1 MNKMSNFLS
10 EIYDLIAVSL
20 LGGAIF
26 LFAGEV
32 KLEAL
37 KRASQGTAKLSSFT
51 ERMTGQ
57 TLDLSD
63 ERVYGKNSKK
73 KGRYDKTK

>member
-1 MNKMSNFLS
+1 MSNFLS
-10 EIYDLIAVSL
+10 AIYDLITVSL

-26 LFAGEV
+26 LFTGEV

-37 KRASQGTAKLSSFT
+37 KRASQGTTKLSSFT

-63 ERVYGKNSKK
+63 ERVYGEKSKNQ
-73 KGRYDKTK
+73 GNYDKTKQQ